1 MIKKAKELRMKT
13 QEQILDKIKEIS
25 GAIDRCIE
33 KDISV
38 KALQAKRSLLFWILQ
53 DSNAD

>member
-1 MIKKAKELRMKT
+1 MKT